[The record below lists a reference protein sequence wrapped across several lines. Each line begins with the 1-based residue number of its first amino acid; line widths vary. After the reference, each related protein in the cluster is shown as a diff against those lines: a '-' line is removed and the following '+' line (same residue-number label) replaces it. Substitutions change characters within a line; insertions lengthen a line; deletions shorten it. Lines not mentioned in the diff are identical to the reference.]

1 MILVEPLLNKDS
13 QQPKGLIDNDIFNH
27 FFLLVSTT
35 KNNNKPF

>member
-1 MILVEPLLNKDS
+1 MILVKPLLYKDS
-13 QQPKGLIDNDIFNH
+13 HQPKVLIDKCKCNH